1 MNNNHWAGPER
12 QSVSGSG
19 ESRAVGSQT
28 LDKKDLSKQVKS
40 EDESVSSV
48 DNGFGGFGDYEVKP
62 ISVNSMSASSFG
74 EDDALPMEQSDGMSN
89 FEGFGG
95 MKGSNMFGEQNQ
107 LFKNLRTNRGQIS
120 KFTGSNL
127 LNRSKMSESMTASD
141 LALLKD
147 VGFSGVSG
155 IGGMKASKN
164 KRSKRSR
171 VDLRQRESERSKLMR
186 NMRMQREKNLKRDVR
201 NHDRSLERLKKES
214 EGVDQILEN
223 AYSKVSFENQVEWTI
238 ESF

>member
-1 MNNNHWAGPER
+1 MSNNHWAGPER

-28 LDKKDLSKQVKS
+28 LDKKDVPKQVKS
-40 EDESVSSV
+40 EDESGSSAN
-48 DNGFGGFGDYEVKP
+48 DGFGGFGDYEVKP
-62 ISVNSMSASSFG
+62 ISVNSMSAGSFG
-74 EDDALPMEQSDGMSN
+74 EDDALPMEQSGGMSN

-95 MKGSNMFGEQNQ
+95 MKGSGMFGEQNK

-120 KFTGSNL
+120 KFKGSNL

-155 IGGMKASKN
+155 MGGMMASKN

-171 VDLRQRESERSKLMR
+171 VDLKQRESERSKLMR
-186 NMRMQREKNLKRDVR
+186 NMRKQRENNLKRDVR

-223 AYSKVSFENQVEWTI
+223 AYSKVSFENQVNLQI
-238 ESF
+238 ECF